1 MGLGQGEP
9 LSLLPLVPLASEV
22 VVGHPV
28 RSILRLH
35 HTLLRSV
42 PLLRLL
48 WSVPLLRLR
57 PLLPTYRISYFAAL
71 QVGAYDHAP

>member
-1 MGLGQGEP
+1 MGPGLPRLGQREP
-9 LSLLPLVPLASEV
+9 LSLLPVVPLASEV

-42 PLLRLL
+42 PRVLRA
-48 WSVPLLRLR
+48 
-57 PLLPTYRISYFAAL
+57 LLPTPAGARIFPSAAL